1 MYNFKEIAEMQNA
14 AGETRHIC
22 YFGPLSMNDKL
33 SADQTNR
40 AEFFVKFTVP
50 INSSSKLARF
60 KPS

>member
-1 MYNFKEIAEMQNA
+1 MYNFIEIAEMQNA

-40 AEFFVKFTVP
+40 D
-50 INSSSKLARF
+50 
-60 KPS
+60 